1 MAEELD
7 AAGLLPDAL
16 DDDEDLFYSELLEHA
31 PTASCA
37 RHVINQISCN

>member
-16 DDDEDLFYSELLEHA
+16 DDDEDLFYGELLEHA
-31 PTASCA
+31 PTAVEA
-37 RHVINQISCN
+37 PQQPAPAI